1 MYYQFIIT
9 YKFLHKKS
17 NIAEKYSFKNRN
29 SEEKNPIK
37 IFPWVFYL
45 FPKFLT

>member
-1 MYYQFIIT
+1 MELDFCQSQAYIMYYQFIIT

-29 SEEKNPIK
+29 SEEKT
-37 IFPWVFYL
+37 L
-45 FPKFLT
+45 